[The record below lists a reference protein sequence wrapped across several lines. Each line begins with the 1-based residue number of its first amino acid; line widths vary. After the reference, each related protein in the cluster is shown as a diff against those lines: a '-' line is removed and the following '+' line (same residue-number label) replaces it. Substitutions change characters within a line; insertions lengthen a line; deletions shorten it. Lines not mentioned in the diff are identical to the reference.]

1 MPECK
6 ELLTFSLGYIASKCK
21 EHLTYG
27 GLLVSTALV
36 LVLSQLYLQKQ
47 AVKGDDEYKDEN
59 PFYKLI
65 LAIAIIVGVIVSIGS
80 WIDNKG

>member
-1 MPECK
+1 M
-6 ELLTFSLGYIASKCK
+6 
-21 EHLTYG
+21 
-27 GLLVSTALV
+27 VSTALV

>member
-1 MPECK
+1 VA
-6 ELLTFSLGYIASKCK
+6 ELIF
-21 EHLTYG
+21 
-27 GLLVSTALV
+27 
-36 LVLSQLYLQKQ
+36 SQLYLQKQ